1 MSERDWRDRLVAEAD
16 KALEHQLVRDV
27 MAELRENLGVSDT
40 GLPAYG
46 IAKVAHYAAVVA
58 RAQAFGFD
66 PDLLRLSNEEATSE
80 QMRLAAELVLK
91 GVPVHM
97 IEVDGDE

>member
-1 MSERDWRDRLVAEAD
+1 MSEDWKAQHVKEAD

-27 MAELRENLGVSDT
+27 MAELRENLGVS
-40 GLPAYG
+40 
-46 IAKVAHYAAVVA
+46 AHYAAVVA

-91 GVPVHM
+91 GVPVHV
-97 IEVDGDE
+97 IEVGDDE